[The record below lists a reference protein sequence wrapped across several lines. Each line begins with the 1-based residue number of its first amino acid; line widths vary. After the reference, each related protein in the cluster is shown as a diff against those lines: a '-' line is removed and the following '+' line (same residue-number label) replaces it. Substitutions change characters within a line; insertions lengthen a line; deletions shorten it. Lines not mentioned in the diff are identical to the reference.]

1 MLDRHGARLPHAW
14 ITGDDEFGKPA
25 EFRRELRDRHERY
38 LLAVPCDTTIR
49 DLEVPALPPAPT
61 GPRPQRPRRPS
72 QRVDA
77 WTNERSEE
85 AWTRIDVRDGE
96 KGPIVV
102 EAIRRHVETGQFR
115 PTQATEEVLVVIRY
129 QDRDE
134 RIVKTDYSLSN
145 ADPTTS
151 LESFCRAAKAEHRIE
166 QCFQRAKSEAGLADY
181 EVRHWLGWQ
190 HHQTLSLIATW
201 FLTVE
206 TRQVENK
213 VPALTLPPVRQAVA
227 AILHQHL
234 EYDSPPHVLARI
246 KHRMLR
252 NQHARFYH
260 WKSRN
265 ALPPKNLERRRF

>member
-1 MLDRHGARLPHAW
+1 M
-14 ITGDDEFGKPA
+14 
-25 EFRRELRDRHERY
+25 
-38 LLAVPCDTTIR
+38 PCDTTIR

-77 WTNERSEE
+77 WTNERTAAE
-85 AWTRIDVRDGE
+85 WTRINVRDGE
-96 KGPIVV
+96 QGPIVV

-115 PTQATEEVLVVIRY
+115 ATQATKEVLVVIRY
-129 QDRDE
+129 KDRDE
-134 RIVKTDYSLSN
+134 RTVKTDYDLSN
-145 ADPTTS
+145 ADPQTP

-206 TRQVENK
+206 TRHVEKK

-234 EYDSPPHVLARI
+234 ESDSPPCVLARI
-246 KHRMLR
+246 QQRLLR

-265 ALPPKNLERRRF
+265 ALPPKNRERRRF